1 MARCQV
7 LLVGQDAGVEADDDA
22 DVLAQ
27 VLVALGGKLW
37 SGAEEADDGVSLS
50 IAELITC

>member
-7 LLVGQDAGVEADDDA
+7 LLVGQDAGVETDHDA

-27 VLVALGGKLW
+27 ILVALGGKLW
-37 SGAEEADDGVSLS
+37 SHAGETENRVR
-50 IAELITC
+50 

>member
-7 LLVGQDAGVEADDDA
+7 LLVRQDAGVETDHDA

-27 VLVALGGKLW
+27 VLVALGGELW
-37 SGAEEADDGVSLS
+37 RHAGGTENGELEYQSLS
-50 IAELITC
+50 